1 LKIEI
6 EKKTFLFS
14 PAPEVVGVVIAV
26 EITTITTSTAA
37 AVALI
42 YMAQQRPISFFFC
55 LIMMKIPHSSGRI
68 IYFFLFQIH
77 WVGLCRK
84 GLTKTKSTKKRR
96 VCINYNT

>member
-42 YMAQQRPISFFFC
+42 YMAQKRPISFFF
-55 LIMMKIPHSSGRI
+55 
-68 IYFFLFQIH
+68 
-77 WVGLCRK
+77 V
-84 GLTKTKSTKKRR
+84 
-96 VCINYNT
+96 